1 MKALRTLPAA
11 VTSIA
16 VASPA
21 QMPANRA
28 CIQPLGVKRLLLA
41 CLLSVCL
48 FLASP
53 VPSQAGELAAAWPTL
68 AHPRESRIDEVGG
81 QIRINGTPM
90 RIVRVQATLPV
101 DALAS
106 HYRQVLG
113 QPHAES
119 QAGGAQVLAQ
129 GRGNFFI
136 TVTLQQLPDG
146 GSEAL
151 VAVADSHGARAAAG
165 RPLGLDIPAGTTLLS
180 DMESTDGGI
189 ASRQFVLANA
199 HSLRV
204 NLDRLSATL
213 ARRGLHPESPPVT
226 GKNGALLQHFGGTS
240 GQAQLV
246 LMRHENQT
254 HAVLTLLSRQP

>member
-1 MKALRTLPAA
+1 
-11 VTSIA
+11 
-16 VASPA
+16 
-21 QMPANRA
+21 
-28 CIQPLGVKRLLLA
+28 
-41 CLLSVCL
+41 
-48 FLASP
+48 
-53 VPSQAGELAAAWPTL
+53 
-68 AHPRESRIDEVGG
+68 
-81 QIRINGTPM
+81 
-90 RIVRVQATLPV
+90 
-101 DALAS
+101 
-106 HYRQVLG
+106 
-113 QPHAES
+113 
-119 QAGGAQVLAQ
+119 
-129 GRGNFFI
+129 
-136 TVTLQQLPDG
+136 
-146 GSEAL
+146 
-151 VAVADSHGARAAAG
+151 VADSHGARAAAG

-226 GKNGALLQHFGGTS
+226 GKDGALLQHFGGTS